1 MDPVSNANRIAMLL
15 RQRLQERSKATAPER
30 SGRRD
35 LPGAADAPRKS
46 AVRGPSAIDA
56 LDDRRLKRA
65 LIENILAD
73 QLGAGLINGASFQQ
87 VVDHVTDAIESDA
100 DGALLLAKTI
110 ADLRAN
116 PG

>member
-15 RQRLQERSKATAPER
+15 RQRLQERSRGAAAETG
-30 SGRRD
+30 GRRD
-35 LPGAADAPRKS
+35 LPGAADAPRKG
-46 AVRGPSAIDA
+46 ALRGASAIDA

-73 QLGAGLINGASFQQ
+73 QLGAGLINDAKFQQ
-87 VVDHVTDAIESDA
+87 VIDQVTEAIDADA
-100 DGALLLAKTI
+100 DGALLLARTI